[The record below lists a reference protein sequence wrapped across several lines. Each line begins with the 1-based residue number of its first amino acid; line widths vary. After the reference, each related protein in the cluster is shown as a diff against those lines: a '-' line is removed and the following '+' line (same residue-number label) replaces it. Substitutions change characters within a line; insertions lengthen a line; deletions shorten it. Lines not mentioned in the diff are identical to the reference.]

1 MIDSLSGVLVSAE
14 EDFAVI
20 DVHGI
25 RFRLDVP
32 ASTARGL
39 PAPGVPTALFT
50 RLSFN
55 ANDGEF
61 ALFGFATETER
72 NCFDIFTGISGIGPR
87 KGLMILSQIEIAPF
101 ARAIVGGDLNYLSRI
116 KGVGKKT
123 AERLVVEL
131 RDKMAPY
138 TAPAPGESSTLLPAS
153 QTVADAVQALMV
165 LGCRPA
171 VAEKAIGEALKELGA
186 DAKTEELI
194 RVGLRHR

>member
-1 MIDSLSGVLVSAE
+1 
-14 EDFAVI
+14 
-20 DVHGI
+20 
-25 RFRLDVP
+25 
-32 ASTARGL
+32 
-39 PAPGVPTALFT
+39 
-50 RLSFN
+50 
-55 ANDGEF
+55 
-61 ALFGFATETER
+61 
-72 NCFDIFTGISGIGPR
+72 
-87 KGLMILSQIEIAPF
+87 MILSQIEIAPF

-138 TAPAPGESSTLLPAS
+138 TAPTPGESSTLLPAS